1 MKRNFISLLV
11 TAMIGFII
19 YYFTLPALNL
29 HSLGFWVYLS
39 FLMAI
44 YFITLLCFS
53 IDSRG
58 NIIRSVKLLG
68 GLGISIC
75 VIIFG
80 IIAVDFILSPIFQS
94 NSYSQRIKINDD
106 KEFTKEIPLVD
117 FNTLPLLDK
126 ASSQKLGDRVMGQM
140 PELVSQFYVSDLYT
154 QINYNNTILRVTP
167 LEYNGF
173 FKYLSN
179 RKDGVKGYITVNSV
193 TGESNLI
200 KLEKGMKYVPSA
212 IFGKDLGR
220 HLRFQYP
227 TKVFGEMSFEIDND
241 GNPYWI
247 IPTIKYQGVG
257 LKREI
262 DTVVILDPITGDS
275 KQYKVDEVPTWV
287 DHVYSA
293 DLIIEQVDDWGQ
305 YRDGFLNSIFGQ
317 KNVVQTTDGYN
328 YTTMNDDVYL
338 YTGITSV
345 SSDESNIGF
354 ILTNMRT
361 KETNFYA
368 VPGAEEYSA
377 MDSAKGQVQQMDYD
391 ATFPLLINLN
401 NRATYLLSL
410 KDDAGLV
417 KMYAFVDVEDYQKVV
432 ITDSAKGIQTAA
444 DNYLNNVDLE
454 TNSDTLIE
462 KEIRISTISQVNIDG
477 TSYYYLQDQ
486 DDQKYSVSIKVNKNV
501 IPFLQVGNQ
510 IKIAYNQEKEVIDII
525 RLEQK

>member
-1 MKRNFISLLV
+1 
-11 TAMIGFII
+11 MIGFII

-179 RKDGVKGYITVNSV
+179 RKDGVKGYITVNSA

-200 KLEKGMKYVPSA
+200 KLEKGMK
-212 IFGKDLGR
+212 
-220 HLRFQYP
+220 
-227 TKVFGEMSFEIDND
+227 
-241 GNPYWI
+241 
-247 IPTIKYQGVG
+247 
-257 LKREI
+257 
-262 DTVVILDPITGDS
+262 
-275 KQYKVDEVPTWV
+275 
-287 DHVYSA
+287 
-293 DLIIEQVDDWGQ
+293 
-305 YRDGFLNSIFGQ
+305 
-317 KNVVQTTDGYN
+317 
-328 YTTMNDDVYL
+328 
-338 YTGITSV
+338 
-345 SSDESNIGF
+345 
-354 ILTNMRT
+354 
-361 KETNFYA
+361 
-368 VPGAEEYSA
+368 
-377 MDSAKGQVQQMDYD
+377 
-391 ATFPLLINLN
+391 
-401 NRATYLLSL
+401 
-410 KDDAGLV
+410 
-417 KMYAFVDVEDYQKVV
+417 
-432 ITDSAKGIQTAA
+432 
-444 DNYLNNVDLE
+444 
-454 TNSDTLIE
+454 
-462 KEIRISTISQVNIDG
+462 
-477 TSYYYLQDQ
+477 
-486 DDQKYSVSIKVNKNV
+486 
-501 IPFLQVGNQ
+501 
-510 IKIAYNQEKEVIDII
+510 
-525 RLEQK
+525 